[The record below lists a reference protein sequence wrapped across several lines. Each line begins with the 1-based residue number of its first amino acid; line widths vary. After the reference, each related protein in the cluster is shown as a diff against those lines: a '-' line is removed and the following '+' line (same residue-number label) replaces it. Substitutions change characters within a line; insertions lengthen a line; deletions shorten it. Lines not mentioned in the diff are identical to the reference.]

1 MRALALVPV
10 LSTVPL
16 LAGCSVSP
24 FNVLSDDQRTE
35 LRDGS
40 SSYQQDVLADL
51 VVDEVEYRQAMADW
65 HGCVT
70 SAGADPSD
78 VAQTGN
84 QLGFDY
90 SIEAP
95 TETELAT
102 IQTSADACLPEYFDA
117 IGRVWVS
124 QGTKLS

>member
-1 MRALALVPV
+1 MRTLALVPV
-10 LSTVPL
+10 LGAITL

-65 HGCVT
+65 HGCVG
-70 SAGADPSD
+70 SAGAEPSE
-78 VAQTGN
+78 VVQTGN

-95 TETELAT
+95 TDTERVR
-102 IQTSADACLPEYFDA
+102 IQTSADACLPEHFDA

-124 QGTKLS
+124 QGTTLS